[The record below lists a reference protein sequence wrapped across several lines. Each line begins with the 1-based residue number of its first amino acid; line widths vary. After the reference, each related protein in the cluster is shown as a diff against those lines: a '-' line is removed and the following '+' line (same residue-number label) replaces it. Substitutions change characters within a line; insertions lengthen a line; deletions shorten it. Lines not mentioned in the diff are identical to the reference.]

1 MAMSHSGLEM
11 RRTFLN
17 PFSNW
22 HTSALQLVVVV
33 AAIML
38 SLVSVDELPVPS
50 DKRIHNQPGGP
61 RVLCTML
68 CGNWKRSTRHAENRG
83 GAGPMSVPNV
93 VKPRSAIHV

>member
-38 SLVSVDELPVPS
+38 SLVPVDELPVPPQ
-50 DKRIHNQPGGP
+50 KEKLRLP
-61 RVLCTML
+61 
-68 CGNWKRSTRHAENRG
+68 
-83 GAGPMSVPNV
+83 VPNV
-93 VKPRSAIHV
+93 VKPHGRSVPN

>member
-11 RRTFLN
+11 HSFLN

-38 SLVSVDELPVPS
+38 SLVSVDELPVPPQ
-50 DKRIHNQPGGP
+50 KEKLRLP
-61 RVLCTML
+61 
-68 CGNWKRSTRHAENRG
+68 
-83 GAGPMSVPNV
+83 VPNV
-93 VKPRSAIHV
+93 VKPHGRSVPN